1 MNGIYWD
8 CDGTLMDTETSYGL
22 AWKEHLSEFG
32 LEISEEETR
41 QWVGIDDRLV
51 HSFYA
56 KNVDLENFEKTMASL
71 GKIIEGT
78 LNEKLLFKDAKILL
92 EETNNRGWTS
102 ACVSASPY
110 ELLKNKLIKANIFDY
125 FSYVIGGD
133 QVERN
138 KPYPDIYNKAISE
151 LQTTKNI
158 VIEDS
163 PPGISS
169 GKESGSFVVAIDRGI
184 FSKDEL
190 NKADLIVDNL
200 SIDIIE
206 TCLLYT
212 SPSPRDLST
221 SRMPSS
227 A

>member
-22 AWKEHLSEFG
+22 AWKEHLSNFG

-78 LNEKLLFKDAKILL
+78 LNEKLMFQDAKILL
-92 EETNNRGWTS
+92 EETNNMGWMS

-138 KPYPDIYNKAISE
+138 KPYPDIYNKAIRE

-169 GKESGSFVVAIDRGI
+169 GKASGSYVVAIDRGI
-184 FSKDEL
+184 FSEDEL

-206 TCLLYT
+206 TVFNSL
-212 SPSPRDLST
+212 
-221 SRMPSS
+221 
-227 A
+227 

>member
-8 CDGTLMDTETSYGL
+8 CDGTLMDTERSYGL
-22 AWKEHLSEFG
+22 AWKEHLSDFG

-56 KNVDLENFEKTMASL
+56 KNVDLENFDKTMASL

-78 LNEKLLFKDAKILL
+78 LNEKLLFQDAKILL

-110 ELLKNKLIKANIFDY
+110 KLLKNKLIKANIFDY

-169 GKESGSFVVAIDRGI
+169 GKASGSYVVAIDRGI
-184 FSKDEL
+184 FSEDEL

-206 TCLLYT
+206 TVFNSL
-212 SPSPRDLST
+212 
-221 SRMPSS
+221 
-227 A
+227 

>member
-22 AWKEHLSEFG
+22 AWKEHLSDFG

-92 EETNNRGWTS
+92 EKTNNRGWTS

-169 GKESGSFVVAIDRGI
+169 GKASGSFVVAIDRGI

-206 TCLLYT
+206 TVFNSL
-212 SPSPRDLST
+212 
-221 SRMPSS
+221 
-227 A
+227 

>member
-22 AWKEHLSEFG
+22 AWKEHLSDFG

-78 LNEKLLFKDAKILL
+78 LNEKLLFQDAKILL
-92 EETNNRGWTS
+92 EEINNRGWTS

-169 GKESGSFVVAIDRGI
+169 GKASGSYVVAIDRGI
-184 FSKDEL
+184 FSEDEL

-206 TCLLYT
+206 TVFNSL
-212 SPSPRDLST
+212 
-221 SRMPSS
+221 
-227 A
+227 

>member
-71 GKIIEGT
+71 GKIIEET

-110 ELLKNKLIKANIFDY
+110 ELLKNKLINSKF
-125 FSYVIGGD
+125 
-133 QVERN
+133 
-138 KPYPDIYNKAISE
+138 
-151 LQTTKNI
+151 I
-158 VIEDS
+158 VCIRC
-163 PPGISS
+163 
-169 GKESGSFVVAIDRGI
+169 RG
-184 FSKDEL
+184 
-190 NKADLIVDNL
+190 
-200 SIDIIE
+200 
-206 TCLLYT
+206 
-212 SPSPRDLST
+212 
-221 SRMPSS
+221 
-227 A
+227 

>member
-22 AWKEHLSEFG
+22 AWKEHLSDFG

-78 LNEKLLFKDAKILL
+78 LNEKLMFQDAKILL

-102 ACVSASPY
+102 ACASASPY

-151 LQTTKNI
+151 LQTSKNI
-158 VIEDS
+158 IIEDS

-169 GKESGSFVVAIDRGI
+169 GKASGSFVVAIDRGI

-206 TCLLYT
+206 TVFHSL
-212 SPSPRDLST
+212 
-221 SRMPSS
+221 
-227 A
+227 

>member
-32 LEISEEETR
+32 LEISEEEIR

-206 TCLLYT
+206 TVFNSL
-212 SPSPRDLST
+212 
-221 SRMPSS
+221 
-227 A
+227 

>member
-22 AWKEHLSEFG
+22 AWKEHLSDFG

-78 LNEKLLFKDAKILL
+78 LNEKLLFQDAKILL
-92 EETNNRGWTS
+92 EETNSRGWTS

-133 QVERN
+133 QVKRN

-169 GKESGSFVVAIDRGI
+169 GKASGSFVVAIDRGI

-206 TCLLYT
+206 TVFNSL
-212 SPSPRDLST
+212 
-221 SRMPSS
+221 
-227 A
+227 

>member
-1 MNGIYWD
+1 MKGIYWD

-22 AWKEHLSEFG
+22 AWKEHLSDFG

-78 LNEKLLFKDAKILL
+78 LNEKLLFQDAKILL
-92 EETNNRGWTS
+92 EETNKRGWTS

-169 GKESGSFVVAIDRGI
+169 GKASGSFVVAIDRGI

-200 SIDIIE
+200 SMDIIE
-206 TCLLYT
+206 TVFHSL
-212 SPSPRDLST
+212 
-221 SRMPSS
+221 
-227 A
+227 

>member
-22 AWKEHLSEFG
+22 AWKEHLSDFG

-78 LNEKLLFKDAKILL
+78 LNEKLIFQDAKILL

-102 ACVSASPY
+102 ACASASPY

-158 VIEDS
+158 IIEDS

-169 GKESGSFVVAIDRGI
+169 GKASGSFVVAIDRGI

-190 NKADLIVDNL
+190 KKADLIVDNL

-206 TCLLYT
+206 TVFNSL
-212 SPSPRDLST
+212 
-221 SRMPSS
+221 
-227 A
+227 

>member
-22 AWKEHLSEFG
+22 AWKEHLSDFG

-78 LNEKLLFKDAKILL
+78 LNEKLLFQDAKILL

-169 GKESGSFVVAIDRGI
+169 GKAAGSYVVAIDRGI
-184 FSKDEL
+184 FSEDEL

-206 TCLLYT
+206 TVFNSL
-212 SPSPRDLST
+212 
-221 SRMPSS
+221 
-227 A
+227 

>member
-71 GKIIEGT
+71 GKIIEET

-151 LQTTKNI
+151 LETTKNI

-169 GKESGSFVVAIDRGI
+169 GKASGSFVVAIDRGI

-206 TCLLYT
+206 TVFNSL
-212 SPSPRDLST
+212 
-221 SRMPSS
+221 
-227 A
+227 

>member
-22 AWKEHLSEFG
+22 AWKEHLSDFG

-56 KNVDLENFEKTMASL
+56 KNVDLENFDKTMASL

-78 LNEKLLFKDAKILL
+78 LNEKLIFQDAKTLL

-169 GKESGSFVVAIDRGI
+169 GKASGSYVVAIDRGI
-184 FSKDEL
+184 FSEDEL

-206 TCLLYT
+206 TVFNSL
-212 SPSPRDLST
+212 
-221 SRMPSS
+221 
-227 A
+227 

>member
-1 MNGIYWD
+1 MIGIYWD

-22 AWKEHLSEFG
+22 AWKEHLSNFG

-51 HSFYA
+51 HSFYS
-56 KNVDLENFEKTMASL
+56 KIVDLENFDKTMASL

-78 LNEKLLFKDAKILL
+78 LNEQLLFQDAKTLL
-92 EETNNRGWTS
+92 EKTSKRGWTS

-110 ELLKNKLIKANIFDY
+110 ELLKQKLLKANIYDY

-133 QVERN
+133 LVKRN
-138 KPYPDIYNKAISE
+138 KPYPDIYNKAIDE
-151 LQTTKNI
+151 LQTTKNV

-169 GKESGSFVVAIDRGI
+169 GKGSGSFVIAIDRGI
-184 FSKDEL
+184 FSMNEL
-190 NKADLIVDNL
+190 NKADLVVDHL
-200 SIDIIE
+200 SIDVLE
-206 TCLLYT
+206 KVFNSL
-212 SPSPRDLST
+212 
-221 SRMPSS
+221 
-227 A
+227 

>member
-22 AWKEHLSEFG
+22 AWREHLSDFG
-32 LEISEEETR
+32 LEISKEETR

-78 LNEKLLFKDAKILL
+78 LNEKLLFQDAKILL

-169 GKESGSFVVAIDRGI
+169 GKASGSYVVAIDRGI
-184 FSKDEL
+184 FSEDEL

-206 TCLLYT
+206 TVFNSL
-212 SPSPRDLST
+212 
-221 SRMPSS
+221 
-227 A
+227 

>member
-22 AWKEHLSEFG
+22 AWKEHLSDFG

-78 LNEKLLFKDAKILL
+78 LNEKLIFQDAKILL

-169 GKESGSFVVAIDRGI
+169 GKASGSYVVAIDRGI
-184 FSKDEL
+184 FSEDEL

-206 TCLLYT
+206 TVFNSL
-212 SPSPRDLST
+212 
-221 SRMPSS
+221 
-227 A
+227 

>member
-78 LNEKLLFKDAKILL
+78 LNEKLLFQDAKILL
-92 EETNNRGWTS
+92 EETNSRGWTS

-169 GKESGSFVVAIDRGI
+169 GKGSGSFVVAIDRGI

-206 TCLLYT
+206 TVFNSL
-212 SPSPRDLST
+212 
-221 SRMPSS
+221 
-227 A
+227 

>member
-78 LNEKLLFKDAKILL
+78 LNEKLLFQDAKILL
-92 EETNNRGWTS
+92 EETNSRGWTS

-169 GKESGSFVVAIDRGI
+169 GKASGSFVIAIDRGI

-190 NKADLIVDNL
+190 NKADLIIDNL

-206 TCLLYT
+206 TVFNSL
-212 SPSPRDLST
+212 
-221 SRMPSS
+221 
-227 A
+227 

>member
-78 LNEKLLFKDAKILL
+78 LNEKLLFQDAKILL
-92 EETNNRGWTS
+92 
-102 ACVSASPY
+102 A
-110 ELLKNKLIKANIFDY
+110 KLISEELCILKAN
-125 FSYVIGGD
+125 
-133 QVERN
+133 
-138 KPYPDIYNKAISE
+138 
-151 LQTTKNI
+151 
-158 VIEDS
+158 
-163 PPGISS
+163 
-169 GKESGSFVVAIDRGI
+169 GSMKGLM
-184 FSKDEL
+184 SW
-190 NKADLIVDNL
+190 
-200 SIDIIE
+200 
-206 TCLLYT
+206 
-212 SPSPRDLST
+212 
-221 SRMPSS
+221 
-227 A
+227 

>member
-32 LEISEEETR
+32 LEISEEETK

-56 KNVDLENFEKTMASL
+56 KNVDLENFEKTMASP

-78 LNEKLLFKDAKILL
+78 LNKKLLFKDAKILL

-138 KPYPDIYNKAISE
+138 KPYPDIYNKAISK

-206 TCLLYT
+206 TVFNSL
-212 SPSPRDLST
+212 
-221 SRMPSS
+221 
-227 A
+227 

>member
-184 FSKDEL
+184 FSNDEL

-206 TCLLYT
+206 TVFNSL
-212 SPSPRDLST
+212 
-221 SRMPSS
+221 
-227 A
+227 

>member
-22 AWKEHLSEFG
+22 AWKEHLSDFG

-71 GKIIEGT
+71 GKIIEET
-78 LNEKLLFKDAKILL
+78 LNEKLMFQDAKILL

-169 GKESGSFVVAIDRGI
+169 GKASGSYVVAIDRGI
-184 FSKDEL
+184 FSEDEL

-206 TCLLYT
+206 TVFNSL
-212 SPSPRDLST
+212 
-221 SRMPSS
+221 
-227 A
+227 

>member
-22 AWKEHLSEFG
+22 AWKEHLSDFG

-71 GKIIEGT
+71 GKIIEKT

-169 GKESGSFVVAIDRGI
+169 GKASGSFVVAIDRGI

-190 NKADLIVDNL
+190 KKADLIVDNL
-200 SIDIIE
+200 SIDIIKSVFNS
-206 TCLLYT
+206 L
-212 SPSPRDLST
+212 
-221 SRMPSS
+221 
-227 A
+227 

>member
-71 GKIIEGT
+71 GKIIEET

-92 EETNNRGWTS
+92 EETNKKGWTS

-169 GKESGSFVVAIDRGI
+169 GKASGSFVVAIDRGI

-206 TCLLYT
+206 TVFNSL
-212 SPSPRDLST
+212 
-221 SRMPSS
+221 
-227 A
+227 

>member
-78 LNEKLLFKDAKILL
+78 LNEKLMFQDAKILL
-92 EETNNRGWTS
+92 EETNLRGWMS

-169 GKESGSFVVAIDRGI
+169 GKASGSYVVAIDRGI
-184 FSKDEL
+184 FSEDEL

-206 TCLLYT
+206 TVFNSL
-212 SPSPRDLST
+212 
-221 SRMPSS
+221 
-227 A
+227 

>member
-1 MNGIYWD
+1 M
-8 CDGTLMDTETSYGL
+8 LFRS
-22 AWKEHLSEFG
+22 
-32 LEISEEETR
+32 
-41 QWVGIDDRLV
+41 
-51 HSFYA
+51 YA

-138 KPYPDIYNKAISE
+138 KPYPDIYNKAIEKLGTSNN
-151 LQTTKNI
+151 L

-163 PPGISS
+163 PTGISS
-169 GKESGSFVVAIDRGI
+169 GKASGSYVLAIDRGM
-184 FSKDEL
+184 FSKEQL
-190 NKADLIVDNL
+190 SEADQIVEML
-200 SIDIIE
+200 DIEIINQI
-206 TCLLYT
+206 LKSL
-212 SPSPRDLST
+212 
-221 SRMPSS
+221 
-227 A
+227 

>member
-22 AWKEHLSEFG
+22 AWKEHLSDFG

-78 LNEKLLFKDAKILL
+78 LNEKLMFQDAKILL

-102 ACVSASPY
+102 ACASASPY

-169 GKESGSFVVAIDRGI
+169 GKASGSFVVAIDRGI

-190 NKADLIVDNL
+190 KKADLIVDNL

-206 TCLLYT
+206 TVFNSL
-212 SPSPRDLST
+212 
-221 SRMPSS
+221 
-227 A
+227 

>member
-56 KNVDLENFEKTMASL
+56 KNVDLENFEKTMSSL

-78 LNEKLLFKDAKILL
+78 LNKKLLFQDAKILL
-92 EETNNRGWTS
+92 EETNDRGWTS

-206 TCLLYT
+206 TVFNSL
-212 SPSPRDLST
+212 
-221 SRMPSS
+221 
-227 A
+227 

>member
-22 AWKEHLSEFG
+22 AWKEHLSNFG

-78 LNEKLLFKDAKILL
+78 LNEKLLFQDAKILL

-169 GKESGSFVVAIDRGI
+169 GKASSSFVIAIDRGI

-206 TCLLYT
+206 TVFNSL
-212 SPSPRDLST
+212 
-221 SRMPSS
+221 
-227 A
+227 

>member
-32 LEISEEETR
+32 LEISEEEIR

-78 LNEKLLFKDAKILL
+78 LNEKLLFQDAKILL
-92 EETNNRGWTS
+92 EETNSRGWTS

-169 GKESGSFVVAIDRGI
+169 GKASGSFVVAIDRGI

-206 TCLLYT
+206 TVFNSL
-212 SPSPRDLST
+212 
-221 SRMPSS
+221 
-227 A
+227 

>member
-22 AWKEHLSEFG
+22 AWKEHLSDFG

-78 LNEKLLFKDAKILL
+78 LNEKLLFQDAKILL

-102 ACVSASPY
+102 ACASASPY

-169 GKESGSFVVAIDRGI
+169 GKASGSYVVAIDRGI

-206 TCLLYT
+206 TVFNSL
-212 SPSPRDLST
+212 
-221 SRMPSS
+221 
-227 A
+227 

>member
-1 MNGIYWD
+1 MIGIYWD

-22 AWKEHLSEFG
+22 AWKKHLSNFG

-51 HSFYA
+51 HSFYS
-56 KNVDLENFEKTMASL
+56 KIVDLENFDKTMASL

-78 LNEKLLFKDAKILL
+78 LNEQLLFQDAKTLL
-92 EETNNRGWTS
+92 DKTSKRGWTS

-110 ELLKNKLIKANIFDY
+110 GLLKNKLLKANIYDY

-133 QVERN
+133 LVKRN
-138 KPYPDIYNKAISE
+138 KPYPDIYNKAIDE
-151 LQTTKNI
+151 LQTTKNV

-169 GKESGSFVVAIDRGI
+169 GKGSGSFVVAIDRGI
-184 FSKDEL
+184 FSMNEL
-190 NKADLIVDNL
+190 NKADLVVDHL
-200 SIDIIE
+200 SIDVLE
-206 TCLLYT
+206 KVFNSL
-212 SPSPRDLST
+212 
-221 SRMPSS
+221 
-227 A
+227 

>member
-22 AWKEHLSEFG
+22 AWKEHLSDFG

-78 LNEKLLFKDAKILL
+78 LNEKLMFQDAKILL

-110 ELLKNKLIKANIFDY
+110 ELLKNKLIKANIFNY

-158 VIEDS
+158 IIEDS

-169 GKESGSFVVAIDRGI
+169 GKASGSFVVAIDRGI
-184 FSKDEL
+184 FTKDEL
-190 NKADLIVDNL
+190 NKADLIVDYL

-206 TCLLYT
+206 TVFNSL
-212 SPSPRDLST
+212 
-221 SRMPSS
+221 
-227 A
+227 

>member
-22 AWKEHLSEFG
+22 AWKEHLSNFG

-169 GKESGSFVVAIDRGI
+169 GKASGSYVVAIDRGI

-206 TCLLYT
+206 TVFNSL
-212 SPSPRDLST
+212 
-221 SRMPSS
+221 
-227 A
+227 

>member
-163 PPGISS
+163 PSGISS

-206 TCLLYT
+206 TVFNSL
-212 SPSPRDLST
+212 
-221 SRMPSS
+221 
-227 A
+227 

>member
-22 AWKEHLSEFG
+22 AWKEHLSDFG

-56 KNVDLENFEKTMASL
+56 KNVDLENFEKTMSSL

-110 ELLKNKLIKANIFDY
+110 ELLKNKLVKANIFDY

-206 TCLLYT
+206 TVFNSL
-212 SPSPRDLST
+212 
-221 SRMPSS
+221 
-227 A
+227 

>member
-22 AWKEHLSEFG
+22 AWKEHLSDFG

-78 LNEKLLFKDAKILL
+78 LNEKLLFQDAQILL

-169 GKESGSFVVAIDRGI
+169 GKASGSYVVAIDRGI
-184 FSKDEL
+184 FSEDEL

-206 TCLLYT
+206 TVFNSL
-212 SPSPRDLST
+212 
-221 SRMPSS
+221 
-227 A
+227 